1 MSMSMGMGMGMSM
14 GMGMGMTAQGAFAAA
29 LLTDVAACPPGLAT
43 WNGSDPGRR
52 FAVYRNN
59 VIVGLI
65 DALADTFPVTQALVG
80 EDFFRAMA
88 RLFARAQPPRSPVL
102 AWYGDGFPDFIAAFP
117 PAGGLPYLADV
128 ARLERLRVEC
138 YHAAD
143 ATPLP
148 RAQIAGLLADAAAL
162 PRARFGLHPAL
173 RVLRSAHPV
182 VALWA
187 AHRPEAAAGALGGID
202 LAAGEAALLLRPALD
217 VEIVRVEPDA
227 AVFIDQ
233 LRQGCGLGE
242 AAEAATRAAIGAATS
257 AGEGEGEGEATRA
270 AVAFDLAATLGLL
283 IQGGAITHV
292 GL

>member
-1 MSMSMGMGMGMSM
+1 MGMGV
-14 GMGMGMTAQGAFAAA
+14 TAQGAFAAA
-29 LLTDVAACPPGLAT
+29 LLTDAAACPPGLTT

-65 DALADTFPVTQALVG
+65 DALADTYPVTQALVG

-88 RLFARAQPPRSPVL
+88 RLFVRAQPPRSPVL
-102 AWYGDGFPDFIAAFP
+102 AWYGDGFPDFIAAFA
-117 PAGGLPYLADV
+117 PAAGLPYLADV
-128 ARLERLRVEC
+128 ARIELLRVEC

-143 ATPLP
+143 AAALTLT
-148 RAQIAGLLADAAAL
+148 QIAGLLADAAAL

-182 VALWA
+182 VSLWA
-187 AHRPEAAAGALGGID
+187 AHQDEATAAVLGDID
-202 LAAGEAALLLRPALD
+202 LAVGETALLMRPALD
-217 VEIVRVEPDA
+217 VEIVRGEPGA

-233 LRQGCGLGE
+233 LRQGCGLG
-242 AAEAATRAAIGAATS
+242 AAADAARRAAAGEDTGVA
-257 AGEGEGEGEATRA
+257 AGEGIGEAALGECA
-270 AVAFDLAATLGLL
+270 AVTFDLATTLGLL

-292 GL
+292 SL